1 MPDRTGFDPELV
13 APLRARLNQHPV
25 YGLRDLDAGFHG
37 PLSLRMLD
45 MLIAGDPVKL
55 EEARDAAEAA
65 IEARIRFWDGVHAGL
80 AEAA

>member
-1 MPDRTGFDPELV
+1 MGIGADA
-13 APLRARLNQHPV
+13 APQFHFYLNRHI
-25 YGLRDLDAGFHG
+25 DLDEGFHG

-45 MLIAGDPVKL
+45 MLIAGDAVKL
-55 EEARDAAEAA
+55 EEARKAAKAA